1 MDPVIAA
8 FLAFLGKKEK
18 KIEPVIF
25 VCLLN
30 VMTIVSPLGYIMN
43 YIVLCHWEINKEA
56 HNCSSKSPDYVTP
69 LFNLY

>member
-1 MDPVIAA
+1 M
-8 FLAFLGKKEK
+8 
-18 KIEPVIF
+18 IF

-43 YIVLCHWEINKEA
+43 YIVLCHWKINKEA